1 MRGKIDT
8 AATDPGPSGDGT
20 HRWCAGRSPGIAIG
34 ACLSLLRAAIRVMT
48 APNASD
54 QETSGMSDT
63 GIDRDTMGRLA
74 GALSF
79 IKSPEDAVVV
89 ALRKAAESGDER
101 DIKRART
108 LFLKLKASE
117 RQAAMAAIS
126 D

>member
-1 MRGKIDT
+1 M
-8 AATDPGPSGDGT
+8 A
-20 HRWCAGRSPGIAIG
+20 
-34 ACLSLLRAAIRVMT
+34 
-48 APNASD
+48 
-54 QETSGMSDT
+54 DT

-79 IKSPEDAVVV
+79 IKSPEDPVVI
-89 ALRKAAESGDER
+89 ALRQAAQSGDER

-117 RQAAMAAIS
+117 RQAAMAAIA

>member
-1 MRGKIDT
+1 M
-8 AATDPGPSGDGT
+8 
-20 HRWCAGRSPGIAIG
+20 
-34 ACLSLLRAAIRVMT
+34 
-48 APNASD
+48 N
-54 QETSGMSDT
+54 DT

-89 ALRKAAESGDER
+89 GLRKAAESGDER

>member
-1 MRGKIDT
+1 M
-8 AATDPGPSGDGT
+8 A
-20 HRWCAGRSPGIAIG
+20 
-34 ACLSLLRAAIRVMT
+34 
-48 APNASD
+48 
-54 QETSGMSDT
+54 DT

-79 IKSPEDAVVV
+79 IKSAEDPVVA

-117 RQAAMAAIS
+117 RQGAMAAIA